1 MTIRTLAFV
10 LLAGASVAYA
20 APPKPAQPKTPP
32 SDQPPDSID
41 VDAIARAKDVSGAQP
56 ADAGAP
62 VDASTPAATPE
73 ASTSAAPITE
83 APASAPAEV
92 PSTATDAAPG
102 AEAPSTTTNAAPAEA
117 AAPAETA
124 APALQAERVE
134 APAQAAPAD
143 SLEAPA
149 KSTSAETV
157 ERSIAAGCAARAASL
172 LDDAAKADYGSAT
185 RDFDAKMRT
194 DMPAPKFKQQ
204 WESLAQF
211 GKLVARGQ
219 SHLGSGEGY
228 TLVMIPLI
236 FEKTNLVAQI
246 ACGSD
251 GRIAGFHVSQ
261 VPKPQF

>member
-1 MTIRTLAFV
+1 MQRLLPGAGQLYATAIRY
-10 LLAGASVAYA
+10 VAWNRQYC
-20 APPKPAQPKTPP
+20 
-32 SDQPPDSID
+32 S
-41 VDAIARAKDVSGAQP
+41 
-56 ADAGAP
+56 
-62 VDASTPAATPE
+62 
-73 ASTSAAPITE
+73 
-83 APASAPAEV
+83 
-92 PSTATDAAPG
+92 APG